1 MPARHHTAVRAG
13 LRSDCRTGVNRR
25 GPACTTLDTGRRRA
39 NLRLTVSMGSQDL
52 QYVVL
57 ERTSHA
63 SPAAP
68 SPRRPPS
75 APLGL
80 SYPASL
86 AAGRWVHPSQPPSH
100 SFCDALLS
108 RKPDRGPSWTKGV
121 GPGRKA
127 ACESRYHFARRSR
140 TRGLDTRAE
149 RGRISTWS
157 RKYPTGLQASCGGGS
172 GAATWLHGSAFDIN
186 SMPVTQNGK
195 SVCRTRITSPSDVS
209 TFYSR

>member
-1 MPARHHTAVRAG
+1 MKPAWFGVEWRWPTWGRLRAG
-13 LRSDCRTGVNRR
+13 PTSHRREDEVRSDRRTGVNRR
-25 GPACTTLDTGRRRA
+25 GLACTILDTGRRRA

-57 ERTSHA
+57 EHTSHA

-108 RKPDRGPSWTKGV
+108 RKPDRGPSWAKDV

-127 ACESRYHFARRSR
+127 ACKSRYHFARRSR

-157 RKYPTGLQASCGGGS
+157 RKYPTGLQASCGGWAPEPRRGYTEALS
-172 GAATWLHGSAFDIN
+172 I
-186 SMPVTQNGK
+186 
-195 SVCRTRITSPSDVS
+195 
-209 TFYSR
+209 